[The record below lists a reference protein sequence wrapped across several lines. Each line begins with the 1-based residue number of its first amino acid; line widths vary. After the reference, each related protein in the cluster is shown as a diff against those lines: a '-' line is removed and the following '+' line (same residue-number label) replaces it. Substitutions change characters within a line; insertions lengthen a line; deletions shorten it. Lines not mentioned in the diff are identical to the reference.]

1 MRNQLIYQ
9 TVDDAIA
16 KYSDLARE
24 VFTTKSKD
32 PKAKYDHKKLEEK
45 IKYVIDKAPLPTNVE
60 AMLEEPDDQD
70 GCCKVFVVTT
80 SQNNGSKPYLM
91 RTYESNSGQ
100 PGPGPFPVKIWEAAR
115 ATSAAPTFF
124 LPIEIKLG
132 LQNEEDSCEN
142 DEGERA
148 TTMMTFG
155 DGGTTANNPSFE
167 ALVEYQSIW
176 PWRPLGCLVSLGT
189 GVEEEARI
197 EEDNRWMMWMLRK
210 VTPSTAFLADVGKYC
225 AQVATSCEKIHN
237 VMKNVMEGLQWKERY
252 FRLNVK
258 YDKKIDLD
266 EYERVPDMKDDSNEY
281 MKKDEPKKAK
291 EKIGVILVDPESER
305 NRKLDEEWGL
315 HGFSAPEFQS
325 TLTIPT
331 SWRKGQTIEAE
342 SSAVE
347 ASDTTANVNQ
357 AGSSNND
364 TASPG
369 ISNDELPVDLTWPL
383 YNNKLSSIQ
392 SVIFYHYDDFGS
404 GWDYAKQPRHGE
416 SVLFDRRD
424 QGESAV
430 AVLELRSK
438 ASFVS
443 TNFIKKFN
451 IKPQQVPAVS
461 RKAVKIGLKEIKP
474 AFYINLTF
482 RCRGFKMP
490 KQRQCFYVLNSNNFE
505 IMFGEDILKR
515 SQLAKHATGADVG
528 GQDVLDAKQTVI
540 GSLRAKAPP
549 LIGKGKGESTKGK
562 EWDNRE
568 WGPIIPEYTNG
579 ALF

>member
-1 MRNQLIYQ
+1 MQY

-16 KYSDLARE
+16 KYSELARD

-45 IKYVIDKAPLPTNVE
+45 IRYVIEKAPLPTKVE
-60 AMLEEPDDQD
+60 AMMKEPDDQG

-80 SQNNGSKPYLM
+80 LQNNGSTPYLM

-100 PGPGPFPVKIWEAAR
+100 PGPGPFPIKIWQAAR

-124 LPIEIKLG
+124 LPIEIELG
-132 LQNEEDSCEN
+132 LQSEEEPREN

-148 TTMMTFG
+148 TTKMTFG

-197 EEDNRWMMWMLRK
+197 EEDNRWKIWMLRK
-210 VTPSTAFLADVGKYC
+210 ITPGTAFQADVGKYC
-225 AQVATSCEKIHN
+225 AQVATSCEKIHAM
-237 VMKNVMEGLQWKERY
+237 MKNVMEGLRWKERY

-258 YDKKIDLD
+258 YNRKIDLD
-266 EYERVPDMKDDSNEY
+266 EYERVQDMKVDSNKY
-281 MKKDEPKKAK
+281 MQEEEPKKTK
-291 EKIGVILVDPESER
+291 QKIGVILVDPESER
-305 NRKLDEEWGL
+305 NRKLDEECGL

-325 TLTIPT
+325 TLAIPT
-331 SWRKGQTIEAE
+331 SWREGQTIEPE
-342 SSAVE
+342 SSAAE

-357 AGSSNND
+357 AGPSNND
-364 TASPG
+364 APCPE
-369 ISNDELPVDLTWPL
+369 ISDDDELPVDLTWPL
-383 YNNKLSSIQ
+383 YSNKLSAIQ
-392 SVIFYHYDDFGS
+392 SVIFYHYDHFGS
-404 GWDYAKQPRHGE
+404 GWDYTKQPRHGE

-443 TNFIKKFN
+443 TNFIEKFN
-451 IKPQQVPAVS
+451 IKPKPLPAVS
-461 RKAVKIGLKEIKP
+461 RKALRIGPKEVKP
-474 AFYINLTF
+474 DSYINLTF

-490 KQRQCFYVLNSNNFE
+490 KQRQSFYVLNSNNFE

-515 SQLAKHATGADVG
+515 TQLAKHATGADVG
-528 GQDVLDAKQTVI
+528 GQDVPDANQTVV
-540 GSLRAKAPP
+540 GNLKAKAQP
-549 LIGKGKGESTKGK
+549 LIGKGKRESTKGK
-562 EWDNRE
+562 ERDNKE
-568 WGPIIPEYTNG
+568 WGPIITEYLNG
-579 ALF
+579 ALL